1 MAKLY
6 AAYQIDEAS
15 REKLLSVFKPKYPDV
30 IAHHITHKYGAGPED
45 VPPLPEHVRV
55 VGYHDS
61 GAIQVL
67 VVDIDGKRNQV
78 TPPDAPKKFYHITL
92 SLDRSQG
99 VSPSKSNGVLQAI
112 AAEKGEA
119 AVYNLP
125 EPVEISAVPRL
136 LLDPPSFAEAMEEA
150 KKILSHKTA
159 GPNGVIAYAVVN
171 DEKKRADGVI
181 EPFFNPQ
188 SDKPLHLAYAFFES
202 NHVGIPVITA
212 PGGTQDLTV
221 THLVTGEVMN
231 VQLSK
236 EKSLKEALQ
245 AIQADVPGEK
255 NLDKLERYT
264 VAKLIEKGWRVEIED
279 SFTTAV
285 REAKEEQGI
294 DLTLPGSYIG
304 APMQFDRPAIT
315 KRTID
320 RVENLH
326 RAKLFDIRDANDL
339 GDVLKIAAHIREAAP
354 PGIEPDAMQR
364 LFAIQVPGF
373 SSVELADSGEKIED
387 KIRGRE
393 GCTYTEKGTF
403 VTLARMEEQ
412 LNEALQRAKAEEDKG
427 NSFAGREIVANL
439 ERLNIYRRIEACI
452 VSNLQAQGLDVTTA
466 VSSFVIA
473 DSPDAIDTEHAGTAG
488 LPVGLKNR
496 IRRTAQKSP
505 GL

>member
-6 AAYQIDEAS
+6 VAYQIDEAS
-15 REKLLSVFKPKYPDV
+15 REKLLSAFQPKYPDV

-45 VPPLPEHVRV
+45 VPPPPGKVRV

-67 VVDIDGKRNQV
+67 VVDVDGKRNQV
-78 TPPDAPKKFYHITL
+78 TPPDTPKKFYHITL
-92 SLDRSQG
+92 ALDRAQG
-99 VSPSKSNGVLQAI
+99 VSPSKSNAVLQKTAS
-112 AAEKGEA
+112 EQGEA

-125 EPVEISAVPRL
+125 EPIEILATPKL

-150 KKILSHKTA
+150 EKILKQKTA

-171 DEKKRADGVI
+171 DEKRRADGVI

-202 NHVGIPVITA
+202 NHVGIPVVTA

-221 THLVTGEVMN
+221 THLITGETRM

-236 EKSLKEALQ
+236 KKSLKEALK
-245 AIQADVPGEK
+245 AIGADVPDEK
-255 NLDKLERYT
+255 NLDKLEHYT

-279 SFTTAV
+279 SFTAAV

-294 DLTLPGSYIG
+294 DLTSPGSYIG
-304 APMQFDRPAIT
+304 APLQFDRPAIT

-320 RVENLH
+320 RIESFH
-326 RAKLFDIRDANDL
+326 RAKLFDIRSANNL
-339 GDVLKIAAHIREAAP
+339 GDVLKLAAGLREAAP
-354 PGIEPDAMQR
+354 PGVAPDAMQR

-373 SSVELADSGEKIED
+373 SGVELADSGEKIED
-387 KIRGRE
+387 KIKGRE
-393 GCTYTEKGTF
+393 GCIYTEKGTF
-403 VTLARMEEQ
+403 VTLSRMEEQ
-412 LNEALQRAKAEEDKG
+412 LKEALQLAKAEEDKG

-439 ERLNIYRRIEACI
+439 ERLNIYRRIEVCL
-452 VSNLQAQGLDVTTA
+452 VSKLQAQGLDVTTA
-466 VSSFVIA
+466 VSSFVNA
-473 DSPDAIDTEHAGTAG
+473 DWPDNIDTERAGTAG
-488 LPVGLKNR
+488 LPDGLKNR
-496 IRRTAQKSP
+496 VRRTAQKVP